1 MESIMKKNYSNA
13 FKFKAAL
20 EMIKGDLTIPELISK
35 YQVSKSALHKWKNY
49 LLENGAEFFND
60 KLAKP
65 AQEPVDLDSLHAT
78 IGKLK
83 VENDFLLK
91 AYAKLK

>member
-1 MESIMKKNYSNA
+1 MWLVQRSY
-13 FKFKAAL
+13 
-20 EMIKGDLTIPELISK
+20 
-35 YQVSKSALHKWKNY
+35 KWKNH
-49 LLENGAEFFND
+49 LLENGADSFND
-60 KLAKP
+60 KPIKHEE
-65 AQEPVDLDSLHAT
+65 EPINIDSLHAT